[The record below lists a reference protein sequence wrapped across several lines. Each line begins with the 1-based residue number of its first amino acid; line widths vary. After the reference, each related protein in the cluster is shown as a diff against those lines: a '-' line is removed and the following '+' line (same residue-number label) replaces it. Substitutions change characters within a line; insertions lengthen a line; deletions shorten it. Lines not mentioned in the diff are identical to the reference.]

1 MLSDTIKEYKEIRAN
16 LKPLLEGIVL
26 CIDPSCGSKGPTG
39 SLPGWAVSVGGQ
51 LQASGVIE
59 LPVEEDLWVRLQAL
73 HHGLRRLV
81 KEYQPDVMVYEQI
94 APRRYGGGSAHSH
107 ASLLK
112 AVGVTLSVSGP
123 SAYVGLRPTVWT
135 KWKRST
141 YVKSDEADAVEML
154 YVALAT
160 AEEISTQNP
169 PRGYGAKTRVA
180 RVAKIARVAKAGKVV
195 QGGDKGISESG
206 QAQSTGTTK
215 QSRRPRGRGTS
226 RRTEIPPF

>member
-1 MLSDTIKEYKEIRAN
+1 MISETVKEYKEIRAT
-16 LKPLLEGIVL
+16 LKPLLDGVVL

-39 SLPGWAVSVGGQ
+39 SLPGWAVSLGGQ

-73 HHGLRRLV
+73 HHGIRRLV
-81 KEYQPDVMVYEQI
+81 KEYNPDVMVYEQI

-123 SAYVGLRPTVWT
+123 TAYVGLRPTVWT

-141 YVKSDEADAVEML
+141 YKKSDEADAIEML
-154 YVALAT
+154 WVALETAT
-160 AEEISTQNP
+160 EISVQNP
-169 PRGYGAKTRVA
+169 PRGYGTKAKT
-180 RVAKIARVAKAGKVV
+180 AKVTKVAKAGKVV
-195 QGGDKGISESG
+195 QGGEIRDAKDGEENT
-206 QAQSTGTTK
+206 TGTTV
-215 QSRRPRGRGTS
+215 QSRRSRGVRKS
-226 RRTEIPPF
+226 RRKEVPPF